1 MNSENIVGKLAE
13 RERGTSVKTVPD
25 RTNPLSSM
33 EQAAQQK
40 FVPLTGNKRDYFAS
54 GTVQLAVFIFLSAML
69 VLPIWMVQYPPLV
82 DYPNHLARAFVL
94 HHLHDPR
101 YDFARWYAQDW
112 GPNPYLL
119 ADLLMQVFQSV
130 VGIYIAGRLML
141 TLCVLGLPWGVWFFL
156 RRANPGSEYLALWAF
171 ALAYNRNFL
180 MGFMS
185 FELSIALCFVVVGLW
200 LDYLRGNKA
209 TTYALSIV
217 LTIMLYLTH
226 LGGYAIAALAIGIYT
241 LTSFGVGRKFWLST
255 IPFVPG
261 ALFFLYS
268 KFNGGFAKRGL
279 DYQTWHPLSKLKGM
293 LVPFMLYSK
302 ALGLLTL
309 LFVLAT
315 AVYFLW
321 RRDKLNLNVAWIAVA
336 IAVLAVHWIMPG
348 MYGDLGFVDY
358 RFCIIAF
365 LFVLAVPRFAGA
377 RNWIVAA
384 AVALCLLRTAEA
396 TKYFVSQQ
404 KPLAEMTASFQYI
417 PKQSLVL
424 AYSDIGDHPWI
435 EGAKLNFW
443 AYGVIDRGWISPS
456 LFHQAGVQPLQLR
469 APMCAEDDQY
479 GDELL
484 TGKYTIE
491 AVRTTY
497 PYVWANDIGYLDPL
511 LELIATPVVDEGG
524 LKIYKMKDTP
534 VDTATIGPV
543 LREVQQRG
551 RKVLHE

>member
-1 MNSENIVGKLAE
+1 M
-13 RERGTSVKTVPD
+13 KTVLD
-25 RTNPLSSM
+25 RIDPLPSM
-33 EQAAQQK
+33 GQAAQQE
-40 FVPLTGNKRDYFAS
+40 FVPLASNKTDYFAP
-54 GTVQLAVFIFLSAML
+54 GNVQVAVFFFLSAVL
-69 VLPIWMVQYPPLV
+69 VLPIWLVKYPPLV

-94 HHLHDPR
+94 HHLNDPH
-101 YDFARWYAQDW
+101 YDFARWYAPDW

-119 ADLLMQVFQSV
+119 ADLLMQAFQSV
-130 VGIYIAGRLML
+130 VGIYFAGRLML

-185 FELSIALCFVVVGLW
+185 FELSIALCFVVVGVW
-200 LDYLRGNKA
+200 LDYLRDNR
-209 TTYALSIV
+209 TSTYALSMV
-217 LTIMLYLTH
+217 LTVMLYLTH

-241 LTSFGVGRKFWLST
+241 LMSYGLGRKFWLST

-261 ALFFLYS
+261 ALFFIYS
-268 KFNGGFAKRGL
+268 KFNGGIAKRGL

-293 LVPFMLYSK
+293 LVPFMLYSRT
-302 ALGLLTL
+302 LGLLTVV
-309 LFVLAT
+309 FVLAT

-321 RRDKLNLNVAWIAVA
+321 RRDKLKLNLAWIAVA
-336 IAVLAVHWIMPG
+336 AAIVAVHWIMPG

-365 LFVLAVPRFAGA
+365 LFVLAVPRFSGA
-377 RNWIVAA
+377 RNWIAA
-384 AVALCLLRTAEA
+384 VAVALCLLRAAEV

-404 KPLAEMTASFQYI
+404 KPLEKMTASFQYI

-424 AYSDIGDHPWI
+424 AYSDIGDHSWVESP
-435 EGAKLNFW
+435 KLYFW
-443 AYGVIDRGWISPS
+443 AYGVIERGWISPS

-469 APMCAEDDQY
+469 APMYAEDDQY
-479 GDELL
+479 GNELIA
-484 TGKYTIE
+484 GKYPIE

-497 PYVWANDIGYLDPL
+497 PYVWASDIGYLDPL
-511 LELIATPVVDEGG
+511 LALVASPVVNEGG

-534 VDTATIGPV
+534 VDAATAGPV
-543 LREVQQRG
+543 LREAQQKA
-551 RKVLHE
+551 RKVSHE